1 MWMPP
6 GSKRMQQTAEQLQ
19 LMQQNISGII
29 TTSGS
34 KFLTGALFQILQ
46 SHPIINLKV

>member
-34 KFLTGALFQILQ
+34 KFLTGALSKYCRVIQ
-46 SHPIINLKV
+46 SSI